1 MRAIATVAAAALF
14 AGCGGGATDDGNEGS
29 GTSSRDTG
37 ASAAATSLV
46 HVHGLARVGDVLL
59 IATHNG
65 LYELEGNADEP
76 RVVGETLHDLMGFT
90 VSAPDR
96 FLASGHPDL
105 RGMRE
110 DELPPHLGLIESRD
124 GGKTWQSVSLLGEAD
139 FHILRAA
146 GERVYGYD
154 ATHGRLLLST
164 DEGHSWVES
173 QPPGPLF
180 DLVVDPQDPDHLV
193 ASGERGL
200 HRSLD
205 GGHSWER
212 VGDEMGL
219 LAWPDDGPLYLVAPS
234 GAVSAWSAVGAW
246 QEAGGAG
253 GEPAAF
259 LAAGPRELYVA
270 LHGGGIVHSL
280 DGGKSWTAR
289 TVERR

>member
-1 MRAIATVAAAALF
+1 MRALATVAAVALF

-29 GTSSRDTG
+29 ETSSRDSG
-37 ASAAATSLV
+37 ASADATPLV

-65 LYELEGNADEP
+65 LYELERDADEP
-76 RVVGETLHDLMGFT
+76 TIVGEIHHDLMGFT

-110 DELPPHLGLIESRD
+110 DGLPPHLGLIESRD
-124 GGKTWQSVSLLGEAD
+124 GGSTWQSVSLLGEAD
-139 FHILRAA
+139 FHVLRAA

-154 ATHGRLLLST
+154 ATHGRLLLSA
-164 DEGHSWVES
+164 DGGRSWVEA

-200 HRSLD
+200 HRSRD

-212 VGDEMGL
+212 AGDTVGL
-219 LAWPDDGPLYLVAPS
+219 LAWPEGGPLYLVAPD
-234 GAVSAWSAVGAW
+234 GAVSMWSAAGPW
-246 QEAGGAG
+246 QEGGDAG

-259 LAAGPRELYVA
+259 FAAGPRELYVA
-270 LHGGGIVHSL
+270 LHGGGIVQSL
-280 DGGKSWTAR
+280 DGGESWTA
-289 TVERR
+289 TIGERG